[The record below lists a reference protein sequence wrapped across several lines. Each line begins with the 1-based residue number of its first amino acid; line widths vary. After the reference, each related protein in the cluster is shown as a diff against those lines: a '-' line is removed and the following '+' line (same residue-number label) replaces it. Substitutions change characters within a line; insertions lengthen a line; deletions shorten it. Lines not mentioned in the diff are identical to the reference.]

1 MKKILFLLLLI
12 LFSIGT
18 AEKTSAHSAKSVK
31 DTLEFSAHQELSV
44 KQAIELAYP
53 SALKWNKHAQFLQA
67 VNIDKDKPEKSIGSN
82 GKRKYWNIDFGVPD
96 TNKLFLITI
105 FEGKIVEAQDV
116 TRDGVSP
123 YSREEFI
130 KLEDIHYDSP
140 HLLKKALK
148 IGNIHPGKD
157 WAKGYNFMLKKDTKM
172 NIPLMLVIGWNKE
185 QTKMKAAG
193 FHVTTGEYIPPQN

>member
-1 MKKILFLLLLI
+1 MKKIIFLPLLI
-12 LFSIGT
+12 IFSIGT
-18 AEKTSAHSAKSVK
+18 AKQTSAHSTKSVK
-31 DTLEFSAHQELSV
+31 DTLEVSVHQELSV

-53 SALKWNKHAQFLQA
+53 SALKWNKNAQLLQA

-96 TNKLFLITI
+96 TNKIFLITI
-105 FEGKIVEAQDV
+105 FEGKIVGAQDV
-116 TRDGVSP
+116 TRDGDSP

-148 IGNIHPGKD
+148 MDDIHPGKD

-172 NIPLMLVIGWNKE
+172 NIPVMLVIGWNKE

>member
-1 MKKILFLLLLI
+1 MKKIIFLLLLTI
-12 LFSIGT
+12 FSIGT
-18 AEKTSAHSAKSVK
+18 AKQTSAHSTKSVK
-31 DTLEFSAHQELSV
+31 DTLEVSAHQELSV

-53 SALKWNKHAQFLQA
+53 SALKWNKNAQLLQ
-67 VNIDKDKPEKSIGSN
+67 VINIDKDKPEKSIGSN

-96 TNKLFLITI
+96 TNKIFLITI
-105 FEGKIVEAQDV
+105 YEGIIVEAQDV
-116 TRDGVSP
+116 TRDGVSR

-130 KLEDIHYDSP
+130 RLEDVNYDSP
-140 HLLKKALK
+140 QLLKKALEL
-148 IGNIHPGKD
+148 GNISPGKD

-185 QTKMKAAG
+185 QTKMKAAS